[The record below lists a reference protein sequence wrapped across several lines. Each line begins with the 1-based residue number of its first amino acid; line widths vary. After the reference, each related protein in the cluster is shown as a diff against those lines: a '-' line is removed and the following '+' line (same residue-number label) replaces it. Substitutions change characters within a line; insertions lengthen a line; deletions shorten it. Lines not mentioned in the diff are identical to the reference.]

1 MNHMDHIPNEIVV
14 NILGFVKDRIYV
26 SMVSHRMMSLLNL
39 MYEQSMI
46 NDIDDPYY
54 LKKEYN
60 AFNIINI
67 SKKIYEI
74 KNCNCLN
81 YIYKIVSP
89 TIHNISDNSDK
100 IKSSEKWKLFGDNR
114 QIPFLL
120 LKSYFY
126 NGNIANEKRMCI
138 LIKYS
143 LQYTDAFEMNMPIYS
158 LVIILINKKNI
169 NILKYLGYKINIAYE
184 FLTYYNN
191 YDKPRPLNPKIIT
204 KEFLYLIDH
213 NITTLNYVYRNIQSS
228 TIPIKNDI
236 IQLLNKKIDPM
247 MLELLTI

>member
-39 MYEQSMI
+39 MYEQSII

-60 AFNIINI
+60 VFNIINI

-81 YIYKIVSP
+81 YIYKIVYP

-100 IKSSEKWKLFGDNR
+100 IKSSDKWKLFGDNR

-143 LQYTDAFEMNMPIYS
+143 LQYTDAFDMNMPIYS

-169 NILKYLGYKINIAYE
+169 NILKYLGYKVNIGYE
-184 FLTYYNN
+184 ILTYYNN
-191 YDKPRPLNPKIIT
+191 YDKPSQLNPKIIT
-204 KEFLYLIDH
+204 KEFLYLIDY
-213 NITTLNYVYRNIQSS
+213 NITTLNYVYRNIKSS
-228 TIPIKNDI
+228 TIPVKNDI
-236 IQLLNKKIDPM
+236 IQRLNKKIDPR
-247 MLELLTI
+247 MLELLMI